1 MKRVGKSGWRPR
13 SLCPWKDLLIHQK
26 RTIKDFF
33 SFDHNALLWAP
44 MRSTAKCV
52 HYFLF
57 LITFGS
63 SGDWPKKK
71 VSVGTWVWNC
81 WWKWVER
88 LPGSRGKSKCILDC
102 SNSKNWSW
110 PPPSDFHWRWILA
123 RIGWWDRCCCL
134 FHPNLSVFYRLAS
147 VSSVGFHLKNELFI
161 GVSTKATTLRAA
173 SSLAS
178 GLQYSNFP
186 YCFTTFLSS
195 TVLLDV
201 EVERKLEVAAQ

>member
-1 MKRVGKSGWRPR
+1 MSSTSSVSSWLVRLKLIDEKGWEIRMKASQPLPLKGFVDPSKKDNQRLFWSFWPQCTLR
-13 SLCPWKDLLIHQK
+13 SLYFYHGNTEQLTKMCI
-26 RTIKDFF
+26 TF
-33 SFDHNALLWAP
+33 SFSSLLGAQEID
-44 MRSTAKCV
+44 
-52 HYFLF
+52 L
-57 LITFGS
+57 
-63 SGDWPKKK
+63 KKK

-110 PPPSDFHWRWILA
+110 SLPSDFHWRWILA

-161 GVSTKATTLRAA
+161 GKEP
-173 SSLAS
+173 SS
-178 GLQYSNFP
+178 GP
-186 YCFTTFLSS
+186 
-195 TVLLDV
+195 
-201 EVERKLEVAAQ
+201 LE